1 MSKTDGITRSRWK
14 KESYKGF
21 SIIGVCAVQ
30 HWYNN
35 YQKRYEM
42 SRQYE
47 TKRETYYEFCKE
59 GDENSPS
66 KAYTPYP
73 YVKTIEDIQKCID
86 NFIKDDSIYFTDA
99 EREKYVY
106 KPNKKCDWG
115 YGYDSLMKLLKEH
128 KKATK
133 RMRILIEDRLD
144 DANFHYE
151 SGLLSQQ
158 KYDELEE
165 YITNEYQFREKFEI
179 ITSTKRGRIKDP
191 ENLTEI
197 INCAIFKALLDAG
210 IKDTSISVK
219 FIKEW

>member
-21 SIIGVCAVQ
+21 SIIGVCAIH

-35 YQKRYEM
+35 YRKCYEM
-42 SRQYE
+42 SRAYE
-47 TKRETYYEFCKE
+47 IKRETYYEFCKE
-59 GDENSPS
+59 GDENKPS
-66 KAYTPYP
+66 QAYTPYP
-73 YVKTIEDIQKCID
+73 YPKDIATIKDCID
-86 NFIKDDSIYFTDA
+86 RFIKDDTLYFTDA

-106 KPNKKCDWG
+106 KPNSKCHWA

-133 RMRILIEDRLD
+133 RMRILIEDRLE

-151 SGLLSQQ
+151 SGLLSEL

-165 YITNEYQFREKFEI
+165 FIADNFQFREKFEI

-191 ENLTEI
+191 EKLNEVIQAAVDEALK
-197 INCAIFKALLDAG
+197 KAG
-210 IKDTSISVK
+210 VKDTSVSVK
-219 FIKEW
+219 FIAEW